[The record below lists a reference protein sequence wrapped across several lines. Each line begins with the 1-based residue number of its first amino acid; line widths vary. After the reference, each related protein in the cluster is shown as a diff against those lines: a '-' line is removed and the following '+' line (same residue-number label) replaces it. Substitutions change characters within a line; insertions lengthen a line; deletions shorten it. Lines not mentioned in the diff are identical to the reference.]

1 MEPTGN
7 DSLQTE
13 YKLPKKLTAPSSS
26 HFQRALS
33 DMSSSS
39 ISYLRCGRIHS
50 TLPLPKSS
58 SNLASDDSS
67 ISIVSNS
74 HRRRSFSL
82 GSQLSTS
89 DIYQDMQKISQPIP
103 CSRSVTYPTHTAINS
118 STNSCTTNL
127 NRRQPVRLR
136 SSSLS
141 TFEKS
146 KSTTSCSSSITSS
159 NNSNSNSNSNVVR
172 KPSKSMISHQL
183 LLRETVRAALSES
196 FPDKCFDS
204 SDPSLQQFTFL
215 TVQDVMMKVNSY
227 FAEVTVTQPQFLG
240 RLWSSI
246 EEAVNLRR
254 CEVFSYSPDVTDE
267 SNFVNVWAF
276 HYFFFNKDTNVLVY
290 FNCAATSKL
299 RKNELDYIS
308 EDEDEYNDY
317 LSEGEMDVDSAEE
330 SNEALQMR
338 RRMQLD
344 TLDEDDSA
352 DEIPQW

>member
-1 MEPTGN
+1 MLANSTSFSNSKFRNDIITYFENPDMHMEEINNFLTELELGSHILNGRLLALINNSRNSEIKMEPTGN

-127 NRRQPVRLR
+127 NRRQP
-136 SSSLS
+136 
-141 TFEKS
+141 
-146 KSTTSCSSSITSS
+146 
-159 NNSNSNSNSNVVR
+159 
-172 KPSKSMISHQL
+172 
-183 LLRETVRAALSES
+183 
-196 FPDKCFDS
+196 
-204 SDPSLQQFTFL
+204 
-215 TVQDVMMKVNSY
+215 
-227 FAEVTVTQPQFLG
+227 
-240 RLWSSI
+240 
-246 EEAVNLRR
+246 
-254 CEVFSYSPDVTDE
+254 
-267 SNFVNVWAF
+267 
-276 HYFFFNKDTNVLVY
+276 
-290 FNCAATSKL
+290 
-299 RKNELDYIS
+299 
-308 EDEDEYNDY
+308 
-317 LSEGEMDVDSAEE
+317 
-330 SNEALQMR
+330 
-338 RRMQLD
+338 
-344 TLDEDDSA
+344 
-352 DEIPQW
+352 